1 MKNAFSLLCFLML
14 FSCANRSV
22 CDDAAPLPPDST
34 ENETNVVDKAC
45 DTLLSPPN
53 GKSLNDIRFGN
64 WDRDDWHDNDYF
76 RTFRAHLDD
85 WLCGKVGPYEELEQY
100 KQEIA
105 GSKFGVVDMAPF
117 IIGGLLFDVVFVE
130 APHIVIRVCVYSR
143 VDVENETVTDYEVR
157 SMELVRYDPP
167 FTKEEILTI
176 VKEHPENKLW

>member
-1 MKNAFSLLCFLML
+1 MKNVFLLLFFLML

-22 CDDAAPLPPDST
+22 GDDVAVLPPDST
-34 ENETNVVDKAC
+34 ENETNAADELC
-45 DTLLSPPN
+45 DTLMSPSN
-53 GKSLNDIRFGN
+53 DKSLNDIRFGN
-64 WDRDDWHDNDYF
+64 WKGDDWCDNEYF
-76 RTFRAHLDD
+76 RTFRAHLDG
-85 WLCGKVGPYEELEQY
+85 WLSGKVGPYEELEQY

-130 APHIVIRVCVYSR
+130 APHIVFRVWVYSG
-143 VDVENETVTDYEVR
+143 VDVESETVTDYEVR
-157 SMELVRYDPP
+157 FMEFVSYDQP